1 MKQEAIKIELIEW
14 LQNLKDIDTLKFL
27 KVLKDSSTKNQ
38 DWFHELS
45 EEEKAGIE
53 RGLEDIKNGKTF
65 SHEDVKAKYGLI

>member
-45 EEEKAGIE
+45 EEEKEGIE

-65 SHEDVKAKYGLI
+65 SHEDVKAKYGL

>member
-14 LQNLKDIDTLKFL
+14 LQNLKDIETLNFL

-45 EEEKAGIE
+45 EEEKMGIE

-65 SHEDVKAKYGLI
+65 SHEDVKAKYGL